1 MTGKTITKVILSSL
15 LALTLF
21 CAPLAAQNRRH
32 DISLSYG
39 VVTLDQLSDIF
50 EDILTIVITLG
61 TFSKENMDFSGAP
74 FLSYHFAP
82 RGRFGFG
89 IAAGTY
95 RTTGGLTTLGSPAG
109 TFKETNTIAALEMDY
124 RWVYKPSFQLYS
136 GLGAGLRFRKGQYD
150 VGDELETTNNT
161 FPTFHVNA
169 LGLRFGK
176 QVGLFFELG
185 FGYKGVLN
193 GGLSAQF

>member
-1 MTGKTITKVILSSL
+1 MTGRTITKGVLSSI
-15 LALTLF
+15 LALALL
-21 CAPLAAQNRRH
+21 CAPLDAQKRRH
-32 DISLSYG
+32 DVSISYG
-39 VVTLDQLSDIF
+39 VVTLDQVSDVL

-61 TFSKENMDFSGAP
+61 TYSKQKMDFSGAP

-82 RGRFGFG
+82 GGRFGFG
-89 IAAGTY
+89 LAAGTY
-95 RTTGGLTTLGSPAG
+95 RTTGGLESMDTPVG
-109 TFKETNTIAALEMDY
+109 TFKETNTIAAVEMDY

-136 GLGAGLRFRKGQYD
+136 GLGAGLRFRKGEYH

-161 FPTFHVNA
+161 LGTIHVNA

-185 FGYKGVLN
+185 FGYKGVFN

>member
-1 MTGKTITKVILSSL
+1 MMGRTITKAILSSL
-15 LALTLF
+15 LALALL
-21 CAPLAAQNRRH
+21 CAPLAAQDRRH
-32 DISLSYG
+32 EISLSYG

-61 TFSKENMDFSGAP
+61 TYSKQNMDFSGAS

-95 RTTGGLTTLGSPAG
+95 RTTGGLEFMDSPAG

-136 GLGAGLRFRKGQYD
+136 GLGEERSFLAPAKGKR
-150 VGDELETTNNT
+150 T
-161 FPTFHVNA
+161 
-169 LGLRFGK
+169 
-176 QVGLFFELG
+176 
-185 FGYKGVLN
+185 
-193 GGLSAQF
+193 

>member
-1 MTGKTITKVILSSL
+1 MTGRTVTKSVLSCL
-15 LALTLF
+15 LALVLF

-39 VVTLDQLSDIF
+39 VVTLDQLSDVL
-50 EDILTIVITLG
+50 EDILTVVITLG
-61 TFSKENMDFSGAP
+61 TFSKENLDFSGAP

-95 RTTGGLTTLGSPAG
+95 RTTGDLQSMDSPVG
-109 TFKETNTIAALEMDY
+109 TFKETNTIAALELDY

-136 GLGAGLRFRKGQYD
+136 GLGAGLRFRKGRYH
-150 VGDELETTNNT
+150 VGDELETTDNT

-176 QVGLFFELG
+176 QVGLFLELG
-185 FGYKGVLN
+185 LGYKGVLN